1 MKTEVISKAQKIIE
15 RLTSKSESDDN
26 VMKRMNEENESHK
39 REINEK
45 QKVVQML
52 NEQLGQ
58 VQAKQSHN
66 QVVMQDTMAKELEDV
81 RNAVREYQLELANE
95 KSNYMAQIASLET
108 QLNASQEEKTFFASE

>member
-66 QVVMQDTMAKELEDV
+66 RVVMQDTMAKELEDV
-81 RNAVREYQLELANE
+81 RNAVHEYQLELANE
-95 KSNYMAQIASLET
+95 K
-108 QLNASQEEKTFFASE
+108 